1 MSKHYFENKIGSD
14 ITQNWS
20 SLNQYY
26 YFEYYKREQE
36 RIDKEK
42 KEKDEFRKYLK
53 ERGYQQIDKEFAKTL
68 VCDRAILECDNA
80 YFERIELTETL
91 YDFSPTNKMIKF
103 VIPKPR
109 VLLMG
114 IDPVG
119 TSEHK
124 KAENF
129 EPDAKLYC
137 KTTGA
142 PCEIKKKAILWND
155 VIQHTKINGYPILVK
170 ESKLLCSNCPSAKI
184 TFKDNGQDKEIR
196 YADFAKTMSSYGWN
210 PTTKKIAKSVIPA
223 SSFIGGA
230 GLSIGGLY
238 ITYMSKGVFAPI
250 GNSIAASGAIQVVD
264 SSRDLYQIWSKNNTD
279 MYQELSK
286 GILSFIG
293 FKKEQSEKLSENII
307 NKIDIFRFWKG
318 TYKNVDKL
326 SKTYLKN
333 TELIEEADQL
343 AKNLNSKNKNIKN
356 LETLKEKSQLKKKD
370 ANRLRKLKRDAEK
383 IQKNIGTL
391 VEQDK
396 YTEVVDLG
404 KDTVSKV
411 FDNMNLTE
419 KIYKLQLEY
428 SDKNFWIEVSGG
440 N

>member
-1 MSKHYFENKIGSD
+1 MSRHYFENKIGSD

-68 VCDRAILECDNA
+68 VCDGAILEGDNA

-109 VLLMG
+109 VLLMR

-170 ESKLLCSNCPSAKI
+170 ESKL
-184 TFKDNGQDKEIR
+184 
-196 YADFAKTMSSYGWN
+196 
-210 PTTKKIAKSVIPA
+210 
-223 SSFIGGA
+223 
-230 GLSIGGLY
+230 
-238 ITYMSKGVFAPI
+238 
-250 GNSIAASGAIQVVD
+250 
-264 SSRDLYQIWSKNNTD
+264 
-279 MYQELSK
+279 
-286 GILSFIG
+286 
-293 FKKEQSEKLSENII
+293 
-307 NKIDIFRFWKG
+307 
-318 TYKNVDKL
+318 
-326 SKTYLKN
+326 
-333 TELIEEADQL
+333 
-343 AKNLNSKNKNIKN
+343 
-356 LETLKEKSQLKKKD
+356 
-370 ANRLRKLKRDAEK
+370 
-383 IQKNIGTL
+383 
-391 VEQDK
+391 
-396 YTEVVDLG
+396 
-404 KDTVSKV
+404 
-411 FDNMNLTE
+411 
-419 KIYKLQLEY
+419 
-428 SDKNFWIEVSGG
+428 
-440 N
+440 

>member
-1 MSKHYFENKIGSD
+1 
-14 ITQNWS
+14 
-20 SLNQYY
+20 
-26 YFEYYKREQE
+26 
-36 RIDKEK
+36 
-42 KEKDEFRKYLK
+42 
-53 ERGYQQIDKEFAKTL
+53 
-68 VCDRAILECDNA
+68 
-80 YFERIELTETL
+80 
-91 YDFSPTNKMIKF
+91 
-103 VIPKPR
+103 
-109 VLLMG
+109 
-114 IDPVG
+114 
-119 TSEHK
+119 
-124 KAENF
+124 
-129 EPDAKLYC
+129 
-137 KTTGA
+137 
-142 PCEIKKKAILWND
+142 
-155 VIQHTKINGYPILVK
+155 
-170 ESKLLCSNCPSAKI
+170 
-184 TFKDNGQDKEIR
+184 
-196 YADFAKTMSSYGWN
+196 
-210 PTTKKIAKSVIPA
+210 
-223 SSFIGGA
+223 
-230 GLSIGGLY
+230 
-238 ITYMSKGVFAPI
+238 
-250 GNSIAASGAIQVVD
+250 
-264 SSRDLYQIWSKNNTD
+264 

>member
-1 MSKHYFENKIGSD
+1 
-14 ITQNWS
+14 
-20 SLNQYY
+20 
-26 YFEYYKREQE
+26 
-36 RIDKEK
+36 
-42 KEKDEFRKYLK
+42 
-53 ERGYQQIDKEFAKTL
+53 
-68 VCDRAILECDNA
+68 
-80 YFERIELTETL
+80 
-91 YDFSPTNKMIKF
+91 
-103 VIPKPR
+103 
-109 VLLMG
+109 
-114 IDPVG
+114 
-119 TSEHK
+119 
-124 KAENF
+124 
-129 EPDAKLYC
+129 
-137 KTTGA
+137 
-142 PCEIKKKAILWND
+142 
-155 VIQHTKINGYPILVK
+155 
-170 ESKLLCSNCPSAKI
+170 
-184 TFKDNGQDKEIR
+184 
-196 YADFAKTMSSYGWN
+196 
-210 PTTKKIAKSVIPA
+210 
-223 SSFIGGA
+223 
-230 GLSIGGLY
+230 
-238 ITYMSKGVFAPI
+238 MSKGVFAPI
-250 GNSIAASGAIQVVD
+250 GNSIAVSGAIQVVD

-293 FKKEQSEKLSENII
+293 FKKEQSEKLSEDII

-333 TELIEEADQL
+333 TELIEEANQL

>member
-1 MSKHYFENKIGSD
+1 
-14 ITQNWS
+14 
-20 SLNQYY
+20 
-26 YFEYYKREQE
+26 
-36 RIDKEK
+36 
-42 KEKDEFRKYLK
+42 
-53 ERGYQQIDKEFAKTL
+53 
-68 VCDRAILECDNA
+68 
-80 YFERIELTETL
+80 
-91 YDFSPTNKMIKF
+91 
-103 VIPKPR
+103 
-109 VLLMG
+109 
-114 IDPVG
+114 
-119 TSEHK
+119 
-124 KAENF
+124 
-129 EPDAKLYC
+129 
-137 KTTGA
+137 
-142 PCEIKKKAILWND
+142 
-155 VIQHTKINGYPILVK
+155 
-170 ESKLLCSNCPSAKI
+170 
-184 TFKDNGQDKEIR
+184 
-196 YADFAKTMSSYGWN
+196 
-210 PTTKKIAKSVIPA
+210 
-223 SSFIGGA
+223 
-230 GLSIGGLY
+230 
-238 ITYMSKGVFAPI
+238 MSKGVFAPI
-250 GNSIAASGAIQVVD
+250 GNSIAVSGAIQVVD

-293 FKKEQSEKLSENII
+293 FKKEQSEKLSEDII

-333 TELIEEADQL
+333 TELIEEANQL

-440 N
+440 NWYKND

>member
-1 MSKHYFENKIGSD
+1 
-14 ITQNWS
+14 
-20 SLNQYY
+20 
-26 YFEYYKREQE
+26 
-36 RIDKEK
+36 
-42 KEKDEFRKYLK
+42 
-53 ERGYQQIDKEFAKTL
+53 
-68 VCDRAILECDNA
+68 
-80 YFERIELTETL
+80 
-91 YDFSPTNKMIKF
+91 
-103 VIPKPR
+103 
-109 VLLMG
+109 
-114 IDPVG
+114 
-119 TSEHK
+119 
-124 KAENF
+124 
-129 EPDAKLYC
+129 
-137 KTTGA
+137 
-142 PCEIKKKAILWND
+142 
-155 VIQHTKINGYPILVK
+155 
-170 ESKLLCSNCPSAKI
+170 
-184 TFKDNGQDKEIR
+184 
-196 YADFAKTMSSYGWN
+196 
-210 PTTKKIAKSVIPA
+210 
-223 SSFIGGA
+223 
-230 GLSIGGLY
+230 
-238 ITYMSKGVFAPI
+238 MSKGVFAPI
-250 GNSIAASGAIQVVD
+250 GNSIAVSGAIQVVD

-293 FKKEQSEKLSENII
+293 FKKEQSEKLSEDII

-333 TELIEEADQL
+333 TELIEEANQL

-419 KIYKLQLEY
+419 KIQKLQLEY

>member
-1 MSKHYFENKIGSD
+1 
-14 ITQNWS
+14 
-20 SLNQYY
+20 
-26 YFEYYKREQE
+26 
-36 RIDKEK
+36 
-42 KEKDEFRKYLK
+42 
-53 ERGYQQIDKEFAKTL
+53 
-68 VCDRAILECDNA
+68 
-80 YFERIELTETL
+80 
-91 YDFSPTNKMIKF
+91 
-103 VIPKPR
+103 
-109 VLLMG
+109 
-114 IDPVG
+114 
-119 TSEHK
+119 
-124 KAENF
+124 
-129 EPDAKLYC
+129 
-137 KTTGA
+137 
-142 PCEIKKKAILWND
+142 
-155 VIQHTKINGYPILVK
+155 
-170 ESKLLCSNCPSAKI
+170 
-184 TFKDNGQDKEIR
+184 
-196 YADFAKTMSSYGWN
+196 
-210 PTTKKIAKSVIPA
+210 
-223 SSFIGGA
+223 
-230 GLSIGGLY
+230 
-238 ITYMSKGVFAPI
+238 MSKGVFAPI
-250 GNSIAASGAIQVVD
+250 GNSIAVSGAIQVVD

-293 FKKEQSEKLSENII
+293 FKKEQSEKLSEDII

-333 TELIEEADQL
+333 TELIEEANQL

-411 FDNMNLTE
+411 IDNMNLTE

>member
-1 MSKHYFENKIGSD
+1 M
-14 ITQNWS
+14 
-20 SLNQYY
+20 
-26 YFEYYKREQE
+26 R
-36 RIDKEK
+36 
-42 KEKDEFRKYLK
+42 
-53 ERGYQQIDKEFAKTL
+53 
-68 VCDRAILECDNA
+68 
-80 YFERIELTETL
+80 
-91 YDFSPTNKMIKF
+91 
-103 VIPKPR
+103 
-109 VLLMG
+109 

-119 TSEHK
+119 TS
-124 KAENF
+124 
-129 EPDAKLYC
+129 
-137 KTTGA
+137 GA

-250 GNSIAASGAIQVVD
+250 GNSIAASRAIQVVD

-419 KIYKLQLEY
+419 KIYK
-428 SDKNFWIEVSGG
+428 
-440 N
+440 

>member
-1 MSKHYFENKIGSD
+1 M
-14 ITQNWS
+14 
-20 SLNQYY
+20 
-26 YFEYYKREQE
+26 
-36 RIDKEK
+36 
-42 KEKDEFRKYLK
+42 
-53 ERGYQQIDKEFAKTL
+53 
-68 VCDRAILECDNA
+68 
-80 YFERIELTETL
+80 
-91 YDFSPTNKMIKF
+91 
-103 VIPKPR
+103 
-109 VLLMG
+109 
-114 IDPVG
+114 
-119 TSEHK
+119 
-124 KAENF
+124 
-129 EPDAKLYC
+129 
-137 KTTGA
+137 
-142 PCEIKKKAILWND
+142 
-155 VIQHTKINGYPILVK
+155 
-170 ESKLLCSNCPSAKI
+170 ESN
-184 TFKDNGQDKEIR
+184 N
-196 YADFAKTMSSYGWN
+196 
-210 PTTKKIAKSVIPA
+210 KKIAKSVIPA

-333 TELIEEADQL
+333 TELIEEANQL

>member
-1 MSKHYFENKIGSD
+1 
-14 ITQNWS
+14 
-20 SLNQYY
+20 
-26 YFEYYKREQE
+26 
-36 RIDKEK
+36 
-42 KEKDEFRKYLK
+42 
-53 ERGYQQIDKEFAKTL
+53 
-68 VCDRAILECDNA
+68 
-80 YFERIELTETL
+80 
-91 YDFSPTNKMIKF
+91 
-103 VIPKPR
+103 
-109 VLLMG
+109 
-114 IDPVG
+114 
-119 TSEHK
+119 
-124 KAENF
+124 
-129 EPDAKLYC
+129 
-137 KTTGA
+137 
-142 PCEIKKKAILWND
+142 
-155 VIQHTKINGYPILVK
+155 
-170 ESKLLCSNCPSAKI
+170 
-184 TFKDNGQDKEIR
+184 
-196 YADFAKTMSSYGWN
+196 
-210 PTTKKIAKSVIPA
+210 
-223 SSFIGGA
+223 
-230 GLSIGGLY
+230 
-238 ITYMSKGVFAPI
+238 MSKGVFAPI
-250 GNSIAASGAIQVVD
+250 GNSIAVSGAIQVVD

-333 TELIEEADQL
+333 TELIEEANQL